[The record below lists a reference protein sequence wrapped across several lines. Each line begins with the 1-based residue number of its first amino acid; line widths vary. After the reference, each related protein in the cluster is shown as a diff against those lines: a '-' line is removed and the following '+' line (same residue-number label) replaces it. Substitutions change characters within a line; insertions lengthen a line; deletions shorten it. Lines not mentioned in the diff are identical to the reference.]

1 MNLFYSQ
8 IARGENA
15 ADGRRN
21 GLGPVA
27 VGAAAAGGR
36 AGLAGAAAG
45 VGHGGGWRGHS
56 LLPVAVRCVRLLPS
70 HAVHV
75 GGARDCSLHTRL
87 LFSHTCVGAA
97 ASVAGPLAGSKRK
110 PVLHSI
116 VYSHFV
122 ERVRWAMDRL
132 HYQREERPDV
142 GILGLLL
149 KGRTVPVLE
158 VPATHSVHGSS
169 DAILRYL
176 WAEAQG

>member
-1 MNLFYSQ
+1 MRLMD
-8 IARGENA
+8 AETA
-15 ADGRRN
+15 WA
-21 GLGPVA
+21 LWLLALPL
-27 VGAAAAGGR
+27 
-36 AGLAGAAAG
+36 LAGAPAWRALLLALGMAVVG
-45 VGHGGGWRGHS
+45 VAIRFY
-56 LLPVAVRCVRLLPS
+56 RLLSGACGCS
-70 HAVHV
+70 HHTRCTWAVH
-75 GGARDCSLHTRL
+75 ATALFTRDCSLHTRL